1 MRSGHLWL
9 ASLLCCPVAGWPL
22 LAHPSYRRFSP
33 VCRVGL
39 SAAAGSVLVSG
50 WMTVFALAGIAWRP
64 AVVAALAVL
73 TGFLLRFLSPEEG
86 LRPPEASE
94 SPTRPEER
102 LAAGIAAVA
111 VLSALAAA
119 ASASATSVD
128 LLYFWGPKA
137 QAFATARTVDV
148 SLLRDPMLE
157 YMHPSYPPLVTNL
170 YSFAS
175 IAAGRF
181 AWGAA
186 TLVFPVCLVAI
197 ALSLPGLL
205 RTGAP
210 RRTARAASAI
220 VVSALGLLGKELDVA
235 GNGEPWLW
243 LFEVL
248 ATALLLGSA
257 ATTGSGQLLAG
268 LLLAGAVSAKIEG
281 LPFALAAVVLFL
293 AFRRREVRIGRAA
306 ALLLAPSAVSLGA
319 WFAFGASRRLF
330 YGYEQYGS
338 FFEIHWNELIVVL
351 SGIGS
356 ALWSAAW
363 ALPWL
368 LPLAALLA
376 APGKS
381 GLARLPLVLAA
392 VLAGF
397 FVFTYLHLPDPSL
410 WIGWSA
416 GRVFSPF
423 LAFLTLAAVCGR
435 GETDQAEG

>member
-1 MRSGHLWL
+1 MRSGYLWL
-9 ASLLCCPVAGWPL
+9 ASLLCCPLAGWPL
-22 LAHPSYRRFSP
+22 LAHSSYRRFSRA
-33 VCRVGL
+33 CRAGL
-39 SAAAGSVLVSG
+39 SAAVGSVLVSG

-64 AVVAALAVL
+64 IVITAAAVL
-73 TGFLLRFLSPEEG
+73 TAFLLRLLAREEG
-86 LRPPEASE
+86 LQPPEASV
-94 SPTRPEER
+94 SPALPGER
-102 LAAGIAAVA
+102 LASGIATVA
-111 VLSALAAA
+111 VLAALAAA
-119 ASASATSVD
+119 GSAAATSVD

-137 QAFATARTVDV
+137 QAFAAARTVDV
-148 SLLRDPMLE
+148 SFLRDPMLQ

-170 YSFAS
+170 SSFAS

-186 TLVFPVCLVAI
+186 TLLVPACLAAI

-210 RRTARAASAI
+210 RRTAWAASAL
-220 VVSALGLLGKELDVA
+220 VVSALGLLGNELDVA
-235 GNGEPWLW
+235 GNGEPWVW

-248 ATALLLGSA
+248 GTASLLGSA
-257 ATTGSGQLLAG
+257 ATTGPGQLLAG
-268 LLLAGAVSAKIEG
+268 LLLAGAASAKIEG
-281 LPFALAAVVLFL
+281 LPFALAAVILFL
-293 AFRRREVRIGRAA
+293 AFRRHEVRVGRAA
-306 ALLLAPSAVSLGA
+306 AFLIAPSAVSLGA

-338 FFEIHWNELIVVL
+338 FLEIHWNELTVVL
-351 SGIGS
+351 SGIAS

-368 LPLAALLA
+368 LPLAALLV
-376 APGKS
+376 APGQA

-410 WIGWSA
+410 LIGWSA
-416 GRVFSPF
+416 GRVFSPL
-423 LAFLTLAAVCGR
+423 LALLAVAAVSGR
-435 GETDQAEG
+435 GESDQAHD